1 MAGFTIAVT
10 SNAARSTGDGSEG
23 TRCDLHSRTGR
34 TERARSRPLPPP
46 AEAGHNMTHM
56 APTTETFYG
65 KLNGPWHK
73 RALQAF
79 MVIVLAH
86 WAEHLVQAYQVYVL
100 KWPMHQARGVLG
112 QAFPWLVHSE
122 VLHYSYALIML
133 VGIWTL
139 LPGFVGRSRAWRS
152 EEHTSE
158 LQSPDHL
165 VCRLLLE

>member
-1 MAGFTIAVT
+1 MA
-10 SNAARSTGDGSEG
+10 STVLKAQQSQPREA
-23 TRCDLHSRTGR
+23 HS
-34 TERARSRPLPPP
+34 L
-46 AEAGHNMTHM
+46 
-56 APTTETFYG
+56 FG

-100 KWPMHQARGVLG
+100 KWPLHQARGVLG

-122 VLHYSYALIML
+122 VLHYGYALIML

-139 LPGFVGRSRAWRS
+139 LPGFVGRSRAWWLAALVIQFWRS
-152 EEHTSE
+152 EERRVGKE
-158 LQSPDHL
+158 
-165 VCRLLLE
+165 CRCRWLAYQ